1 MENLVNEIQID
12 PIKVNELKTITHIR
26 YEIDHDKGGV
36 SWATG
41 EYHNTGVILRVTPI
55 SRDPRYPNSY
65 GVLYDGKTEHQGF
78 FVFLCPCSRKS
89 PKRMQ
94 KCADVIMP
102 MISEMTDLFVQGNY
116 VKIATLV
123 QEATKDI

>member
-36 SWATG
+36 SWVTG

-102 MISEMTDLFVQGNY
+102 MISEMTDLFVHGNY
-116 VKIATLV
+116 VKIATLA